1 MMNLSDVSKTAII
14 TMAMRA
20 TQSEDPKSDFN
31 DPMSVQSLNKLIDLA
46 SESEKKNILKIK
58 KMYGGFGKV
67 DAQRGALRASI
78 IDGIVNDYISKN
90 QQCTVINIACGFD
103 TRYWRI
109 DKRDCIYIE
118 LDLPGVIDQKKKL
131 FRDQINYKMISS
143 SVFDFSWI
151 DEVTKGGNSNFIL
164 VMEGLLMYLQEED
177 VKKLLGEISRRFT
190 NSQLVTDATDKKLS
204 KGLYRQFTKWSS
216 KLLFGFEM
224 VWNFGFEKAE
234 DIESYGNYSLVN
246 VEGKQPYVITA
257 SIK

>member
-1 MMNLSDVSKTAII
+1 MNLSDVSKTAII

-31 DPMSVQSLNKLIDLA
+31 DPMSVQSLNKLFDLA
-46 SESEKKNILKIK
+46 SESEKKSILKIK
-58 KMYGGFGKV
+58 KMYGGFGKT
-67 DAQRGALRASI
+67 DAKRGVLRASI
-78 IDGIVNDYISKN
+78 IDGIVNDYISIN
-90 QQCTVINIACGFD
+90 QPCTVIYVACGFD

-109 DKRDCIYIE
+109 DKRDSVYIE
-118 LDLPGVIDQKKKL
+118 LDLPEVIDQKKEL
-131 FRDQINYKMISS
+131 FGEQIDYKMISS

-151 DEVTKGGNSNFIL
+151 DEVTNDGNSNFLI
-164 VMEGLLMYLQEED
+164 VMEGLLMYFQEED

-190 NSQLVTDATDKKLS
+190 SSQFVTDAIDKKFS
-204 KGLYRQFTKWSS
+204 KGLYKQFTKWSS

-224 VWNFGFEKAE
+224 IWNSGFERAE

-246 VEGKQPYVITA
+246 VVGKQPYVITA